1 MQYRITQTDVL
12 VSRQSHFCKKCYMEL
27 GFAIACIL
35 VLGIFTDTLEYLG
48 VLAVPSLADI

>member
-1 MQYRITQTDVL
+1 
-12 VSRQSHFCKKCYMEL
+12 MEL

-48 VLAVPSLADI
+48 VLAVPSHADI